1 MNLTDERLCW
11 LAIQDQLKKR
21 ASKLGPLGWLSAF
34 AGGGNT
40 RSRGA
45 VGLGGDLR
53 REKRSN
59 KLGDY
64 AIAVDEAAQRL
75 TADERRHLRQT
86 GEVPSWFLPDVERR
100 AQEIRKQQ

>member
-1 MNLTDERLCW
+1 MHLTDERLCW
-11 LAIQDQLKKR
+11 LAIQDQLQKR

-34 AGGGNT
+34 AGAGNT

-45 VGLGGDLR
+45 SRLGGDLR
-53 REKRSN
+53 RDKRSN

-75 TADERRHLRQT
+75 TTDERRHLRQT
-86 GEVPSWFLPDVERR
+86 GEVPPWFLADVEQR
-100 AQEIRKQQ
+100 AKEIRKQQ